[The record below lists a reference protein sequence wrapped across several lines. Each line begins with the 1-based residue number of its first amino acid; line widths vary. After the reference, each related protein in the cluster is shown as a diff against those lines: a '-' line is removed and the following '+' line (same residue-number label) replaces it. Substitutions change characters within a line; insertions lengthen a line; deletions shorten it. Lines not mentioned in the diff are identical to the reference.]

1 MKIAVISDIHAN
13 VEAFKAV
20 IDHMKQQGV
29 EKVIFLGDLVMNG
42 PCPKEVLT
50 MINDLNPIVW
60 IKGNT
65 DNWFEEIDSNF
76 KPNNEREEYIYSL
89 YQYAN
94 ERLNNEEIRMLLSKP
109 EKQLIEIEGVRILC
123 VHGSHKSIS
132 EPIGIMTPLVNI
144 EQLVTEIDADIL
156 LCGHTHMPYY
166 ASFKGKKIINVGAV
180 SLSLDGEAKASYEIL
195 EIKQKNIICTS
206 FKIDYDLEKTINC
219 AILNKFPYVDLYIK
233 RLNEAKF

>member
-13 VEAFKAV
+13 VEAFKTV
-20 IDHMKQQGV
+20 IDHMKQQEI
-29 EKVIFLGDLVMNG
+29 EKVFFLGDLVMNG
-42 PCPKEVLT
+42 PCPEEVLT

-60 IKGNT
+60 VKGNT
-65 DNWFEEIDSNF
+65 DSWFEEIGSDF
-76 KPNNEREEYIYSL
+76 KPTNEREEYIYSL

-94 ERLNNEEIRMLLSKP
+94 ERLNNEEIRILLSKP

-123 VHGSHKSIS
+123 VHGSHNSIS
-132 EPIGIMTPLVNI
+132 EPVGIMTPLENI
-144 EQLVTEIDADIL
+144 EQLVTEVDADIL

-180 SLSLDGEAKASYEIL
+180 SLSLDGETKASYEIL
-195 EIKQKNIICTS
+195 EIDQKNIACTN
-206 FKIDYDLEKTINC
+206 FKIDYDLEKTIDC

-233 RLNEAKF
+233 RLNEATF